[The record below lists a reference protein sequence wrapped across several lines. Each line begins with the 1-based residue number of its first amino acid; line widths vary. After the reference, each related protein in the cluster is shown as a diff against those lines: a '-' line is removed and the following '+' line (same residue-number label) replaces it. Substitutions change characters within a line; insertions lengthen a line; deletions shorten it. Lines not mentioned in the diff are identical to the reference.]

1 MLIFLKQVFKMTT
14 KNKNYNDV
22 IQKLQ
27 DYMLTEDNIRFQF
40 GHNYD
45 TDEVDENIL
54 WFFGDKYSNN
64 EQDDWYFEYVS
75 REFYENLT
83 FGREWENTIKEKW
96 LDKSPVLE
104 FMDTEFISKLDG
116 FFSSFWK
123 PVFEQ
128 WFRDKFPH
136 LPVKTFVY

>member
-1 MLIFLKQVFKMTT
+1 MKYIIEDKQLFDAIYKFID
-14 KNKNYNDV
+14 N
-22 IQKLQ
+22 
-27 DYMLTEDNIRFQF
+27 MLTEDNIRYQH
-40 GHNYD
+40 GYNYD
-45 TDEVDENIL
+45 TDKSDENL
-54 WFFGDKYSNN
+54 LNFYGDKYNSN

-83 FGREWENTIKEKW
+83 FGREWENIIKEKW

-104 FMDTEFISKLDG
+104 FMDTEFMSKLDG

-128 WFRDKFPH
+128 WFRDKYPH

>member
-1 MLIFLKQVFKMTT
+1 MKYIIEDKQLFDAIYKFID
-14 KNKNYNDV
+14 N
-22 IQKLQ
+22 
-27 DYMLTEDNIRFQF
+27 MLTEDNIRYQH
-40 GHNYD
+40 GYNYD
-45 TDEVDENIL
+45 TDKSDENL
-54 WFFGDKYSNN
+54 LNFYGDKYSNN

-96 LDKSPVLE
+96 LNKSPVLE